1 MAFDELK
8 TASANILVCRID
20 GQVDWLV
27 AKALSFVVNHDN
39 RTRVGWAV
47 ATATITLEIV
57 IGHVDITSV
66 V

>member
-8 TASANILVCRID
+8 TASANIFICRID
-20 GQVDWLV
+20 GLI

-47 ATATITLEIV
+47 ATATITPEIV